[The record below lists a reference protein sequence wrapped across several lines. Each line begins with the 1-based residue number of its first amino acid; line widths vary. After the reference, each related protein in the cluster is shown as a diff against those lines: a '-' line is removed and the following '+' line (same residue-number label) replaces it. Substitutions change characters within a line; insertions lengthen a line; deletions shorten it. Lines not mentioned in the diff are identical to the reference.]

1 MNFKMIFYTIGNM
14 LKVEALLLILP
25 LFVSLVYKENTY
37 LSFLIPIALLTLVGF
52 AISFKKPKNRTMY
65 AREGLVI
72 VGLSWILISL
82 FGALPFVIS
91 KEIPNF
97 INAFFETVSGF
108 TTTGASILEDVE
120 VLTKGMLFWRSF
132 THWVGGMGVLVFIMA
147 ILPSSDGDTIHIL
160 RAESPG
166 PQVGKLV
173 SKIKVNARI
182 LYLIYFAMT
191 IIEIVLL
198 LFGKMPLFDSIV
210 HSFGTA
216 GTGGFGI
223 KNSSIGGYNNYC
235 QIVIGIFMILFGINF
250 NIFYFLLIGNFRQAL
265 KSEELK
271 WYLSIIFVA
280 IALITLNIM
289 ISDTTKVLST
299 TLKDSFFQVAS
310 IITTTGFSTTD
321 FNAWPELSRS
331 ILIVLMFFGACAGST
346 GGGIK
351 ISRIA
356 ILFKAS
362 GREVKKLIHPHSIQ
376 NIRFEGTSVKED
388 TVKGVF
394 AYFSIFIIIF
404 VLAVLLVSLDGK
416 DFVTN
421 FSSVAACINNI
432 GPGLGLVGPMG
443 NYASFSYFSKIIL
456 ILTMLVG
463 RLEIFPILILFIPNM
478 WKNK

>member
-25 LFVSLVYKENTY
+25 LIVSLVYQENTY
-37 LSFLIPIALLTLVGF
+37 LSFLIPIAILTLVGF

-72 VGLSWILISL
+72 VGLSWIFISL

-97 INAFFETVSGF
+97 IDAFFETVSGF
-108 TTTGASILEDVE
+108 TTTGASILTDVE
-120 VLTKGMLFWRSF
+120 VLSKGMLFWRSF
-132 THWVGGMGVLVFIMA
+132 THWVGGMGILVFIMA

-223 KNSSIGGYNNYC
+223 KNSSVGGYNNYC

-265 KSEELK
+265 KSEELR
-271 WYLSIIFVA
+271 WYLSIILIA

-289 ISDTTKVLST
+289 ISDTSKVFST

-331 ILIVLMFFGACAGST
+331 ILVVLMFFGACAGST

-356 ILFKAS
+356 ILVKAS
-362 GREVKKLIHPHSIQ
+362 GREVRKLVHPHSVQ
-376 NIRFEGTSVKED
+376 NVRFEGASVKED

-394 AYFSIFIIIF
+394 AYLSIFIIIF

-421 FSSVAACINNI
+421 FTSVAACINNI

-443 NYASFSYFSKIIL
+443 NYSSFSAFSKIVLL
-456 ILTMLVG
+456 ISMLVG
-463 RLEIFPILILFIPNM
+463 RLEIFPILMLFIPNM
-478 WKNK
+478 WRNK

>member
-25 LFVSLVYKENTY
+25 LIVSLVYQENTY
-37 LSFLIPIALLTLVGF
+37 LSFLIPIAILTLVGF

-72 VGLSWILISL
+72 VGLSWIFISL

-97 INAFFETVSGF
+97 IDAFFETVSGF

-120 VLTKGMLFWRSF
+120 VLSKGMLFWRSF
-132 THWVGGMGVLVFIMA
+132 THWVGGMGILVFIMA

-191 IIEIVLL
+191 ILEIVLL

-223 KNSSIGGYNNYC
+223 KNSSVGGYNNYC

-265 KSEELK
+265 KSEELR
-271 WYLSIIFVA
+271 WYLSIIFIA

-289 ISDTTKVLST
+289 ISDTSKVFST

-331 ILIVLMFFGACAGST
+331 ILVVLMFFGACAGST

-356 ILFKAS
+356 ILVKAS
-362 GREVKKLIHPHSIQ
+362 GREVRKLVHPHSVQ
-376 NIRFEGTSVKED
+376 NVRFEGASVKED

-394 AYFSIFIIIF
+394 AYLSIFIIIF

-421 FSSVAACINNI
+421 FTSVAACINNI

-443 NYASFSYFSKIIL
+443 NYSSFSAFSKIVLL
-456 ILTMLVG
+456 ISMLVG
-463 RLEIFPILILFIPNM
+463 RLEIFPILMLFIPNM
-478 WKNK
+478 WRNK

>member
-25 LFVSLVYKENTY
+25 LIVSLVYQENTY
-37 LSFLIPIALLTLVGF
+37 LSFLIPIAILTLVGF

-72 VGLSWILISL
+72 VGLSWIFISL

-97 INAFFETVSGF
+97 IDAFFETVSGF
-108 TTTGASILEDVE
+108 TTTGASILKDVE
-120 VLTKGMLFWRSF
+120 VLSKGMLFWRSF
-132 THWVGGMGVLVFIMA
+132 THWVGGMGILVFIMA

-191 IIEIVLL
+191 ILEIVLL

-223 KNSSIGGYNNYC
+223 KNSSVGGYNNYC

-265 KSEELK
+265 KSEELR
-271 WYLSIIFVA
+271 WYLSIIFIA

-289 ISDTTKVLST
+289 ISDTSKVFST

-331 ILIVLMFFGACAGST
+331 ILVVLMFFGACAGST

-356 ILFKAS
+356 ILVKAS
-362 GREVKKLIHPHSIQ
+362 GREVRKLVHPHSVQ
-376 NIRFEGTSVKED
+376 NVRFEGASVKED

-394 AYFSIFIIIF
+394 AYLSIFIIIF

-421 FSSVAACINNI
+421 FTSVAACINNI

-443 NYASFSYFSKIIL
+443 NYSSFSAFSKIVLL
-456 ILTMLVG
+456 ISMLVG
-463 RLEIFPILILFIPNM
+463 RLEIFPILMLFIPNM
-478 WKNK
+478 WRNK

>member
-25 LFVSLVYKENTY
+25 LIVSLVYKENTY
-37 LSFLIPIALLTLVGF
+37 LSFLIPIAILTLVGF

-72 VGLSWILISL
+72 VGLSWIFISL

-97 INAFFETVSGF
+97 IDAFFETVSGF

-120 VLTKGMLFWRSF
+120 VLSKGMLFWRSF
-132 THWVGGMGVLVFIMA
+132 THWVGGMGILVFIMA

-223 KNSSIGGYNNYC
+223 KNSSVGGYNNYC

-265 KSEELK
+265 KSEELR
-271 WYLSIIFVA
+271 WYLSIIFIA

-289 ISDTTKVLST
+289 ISDTSKVFST

-331 ILIVLMFFGACAGST
+331 ILVVLMFFGACAGST

-356 ILFKAS
+356 ILVKAS
-362 GREVKKLIHPHSIQ
+362 GREVRKLVHPHSVQ
-376 NIRFEGTSVKED
+376 NVRFEGASVKED

-394 AYFSIFIIIF
+394 AYLSIFIIIF

-421 FSSVAACINNI
+421 FTSVAACINNI

-443 NYASFSYFSKIIL
+443 NYSSFSAFSKIVLL
-456 ILTMLVG
+456 ISMLVG
-463 RLEIFPILILFIPNM
+463 RLEIFPILMLFIPNM
-478 WKNK
+478 WRNK

>member
-25 LFVSLVYKENTY
+25 LIVSLVYKENTY
-37 LSFLIPIALLTLVGF
+37 LSFLIPIAILTLAGF

-72 VGLSWILISL
+72 VGLSWIFISL

-97 INAFFETVSGF
+97 VNAFFETVSGF

-120 VLTKGMLFWRSF
+120 VLSKGMLFWRSF
-132 THWVGGMGVLVFIMA
+132 THWVGGMGILVFIMA

-198 LFGKMPLFDSIV
+198 LFGKMPFFDSVV

-265 KSEELK
+265 KSEELR
-271 WYLSIIFVA
+271 WYLSIIFIA

-289 ISDTTKVLST
+289 ISDTTRVFAT

-331 ILIVLMFFGACAGST
+331 ILVVLMFFGACAGST

-362 GREVKKLIHPHSIQ
+362 GREVRKLVHPHSVQ
-376 NIRFEGTSVKED
+376 NIRFEGASVKED

-421 FSSVAACINNI
+421 FSAVAACINNI

-456 ILTMLVG
+456 LLTMLVG
-463 RLEIFPILILFIPNM
+463 RLEIFPILMLFIPNM
-478 WKNK
+478 WRNK

>member
-25 LFVSLVYKENTY
+25 LIVSLVYKENTY
-37 LSFLIPIALLTLVGF
+37 LSFLIPIAILTLVGF

-65 AREGLVI
+65 AREGLII
-72 VGLSWILISL
+72 VGLSWIFISL

-97 INAFFETVSGF
+97 VNAFFETVSGF

-120 VLTKGMLFWRSF
+120 VLSKGMLFWRSF
-132 THWVGGMGVLVFIMA
+132 THWVGGMGILVFIMA

-173 SKIKVNARI
+173 SKIKVNTRI

-223 KNSSIGGYNNYC
+223 KNSSVGGYNNYC

-265 KSEELK
+265 KSEELR
-271 WYLSIIFVA
+271 WYLSIIFIA

-289 ISDTTKVLST
+289 ISDTSKVFST

-331 ILIVLMFFGACAGST
+331 ILVVLMFFGACAGST

-356 ILFKAS
+356 ILVKAS
-362 GREVKKLIHPHSIQ
+362 GREVRKLVHPHSVQ
-376 NIRFEGTSVKED
+376 NVRFEGASVKED

-394 AYFSIFIIIF
+394 AYLSIFIIIF

-421 FSSVAACINNI
+421 FTSVAACINNI

-443 NYASFSYFSKIIL
+443 NYSSFSAFSKIVLL
-456 ILTMLVG
+456 ISMLVG
-463 RLEIFPILILFIPNM
+463 RLEIFPILMLFIPNM
-478 WKNK
+478 WRNK

>member
-223 KNSSIGGYNNYC
+223 KNSSII
-235 QIVIGIFMILFGINF
+235 IV
-250 NIFYFLLIGNFRQAL
+250 
-265 KSEELK
+265 K
-271 WYLSIIFVA
+271 
-280 IALITLNIM
+280 
-289 ISDTTKVLST
+289 
-299 TLKDSFFQVAS
+299 
-310 IITTTGFSTTD
+310 
-321 FNAWPELSRS
+321 
-331 ILIVLMFFGACAGST
+331 
-346 GGGIK
+346 
-351 ISRIA
+351 
-356 ILFKAS
+356 
-362 GREVKKLIHPHSIQ
+362 
-376 NIRFEGTSVKED
+376 
-388 TVKGVF
+388 
-394 AYFSIFIIIF
+394 
-404 VLAVLLVSLDGK
+404 
-416 DFVTN
+416 
-421 FSSVAACINNI
+421 
-432 GPGLGLVGPMG
+432 
-443 NYASFSYFSKIIL
+443 
-456 ILTMLVG
+456 
-463 RLEIFPILILFIPNM
+463 
-478 WKNK
+478 

>member
-25 LFVSLVYKENTY
+25 LIVSLVYQENTY
-37 LSFLIPIALLTLVGF
+37 LSFLIPIAILTLVGF

-72 VGLSWILISL
+72 VGLSWIFISL

-97 INAFFETVSGF
+97 IDAFFETVSGF

-120 VLTKGMLFWRSF
+120 VLSKGMLFWRSF

-223 KNSSIGGYNNYC
+223 KNSSVGGYNNYC

-265 KSEELK
+265 KSEELR
-271 WYLSIIFVA
+271 WYLSIIFIA

-289 ISDTTKVLST
+289 ISDTSKVFST

-331 ILIVLMFFGACAGST
+331 ILVVLMFFGACAGST

-356 ILFKAS
+356 ILVKAS
-362 GREVKKLIHPHSIQ
+362 GREVRKLVHPHSVQ
-376 NIRFEGTSVKED
+376 NVRFEGASVKED

-394 AYFSIFIIIF
+394 AYLSIFIIIF

-421 FSSVAACINNI
+421 FTSVAACINNI

-443 NYASFSYFSKIIL
+443 NYSSFSAFSKIVLL
-456 ILTMLVG
+456 ISMLVG
-463 RLEIFPILILFIPNM
+463 RLEIFPILMLFIPNM
-478 WKNK
+478 WRNK

>member
-25 LFVSLVYKENTY
+25 LVVSLVYKENTY
-37 LSFLIPIALLTLVGF
+37 LSFLIPIAILTVVGF

-65 AREGLVI
+65 AREGLII
-72 VGLSWILISL
+72 VGLSWIFISL

-91 KEIPNF
+91 REIPNF
-97 INAFFETVSGF
+97 VNAFFETVSGF
-108 TTTGASILEDVE
+108 TTTGASVLTDVE
-120 VLTKGMLFWRSF
+120 ALSKGILFWRSF

-198 LFGKMPLFDSIV
+198 LFGKMPLYDSIV

-250 NIFYFLLIGNFRQAL
+250 NIFYFILIGNFRQAF
-265 KSEELK
+265 KSEELR
-271 WYLSIIFVA
+271 WYLSIIVIA
-280 IALITLNIM
+280 IGRITFNIM
-289 ISDTTKVLST
+289 ISDTSRVFST
-299 TLKDSFFQVAS
+299 TLKDSFFQVSS

-321 FNAWPELSRS
+321 FNAWPELSRA
-331 ILIVLMFFGACAGST
+331 ILVVLMFFGACAGST

-351 ISRIA
+351 ISRVA

-362 GREVKKLIHPHSIQ
+362 GREVRKLVHPHSVQ
-376 NIRFEGTSVKED
+376 NVRFEGASVKED
-388 TVKGVF
+388 TVKSVF

-421 FSSVAACINNI
+421 FSAVAACINNI
-432 GPGLGLVGPMG
+432 GPGLSLVGPMG
-443 NYASFSYFSKIIL
+443 NYAGFSYFSKIIL

-463 RLEIFPILILFIPNM
+463 RLEIFPILMLFIPNM

>member
-25 LFVSLVYKENTY
+25 LIVSLVYQENTY
-37 LSFLIPIALLTLVGF
+37 LSFLIPIAILTLVGF

-72 VGLSWILISL
+72 VGLSWIFISL

-97 INAFFETVSGF
+97 IDAFFETVSGF
-108 TTTGASILEDVE
+108 TTTGASILTDVE
-120 VLTKGMLFWRSF
+120 VLSKGMLFWRSF
-132 THWVGGMGVLVFIMA
+132 THWVGGMGILVFIMA

-191 IIEIVLL
+191 ILEIVLL

-223 KNSSIGGYNNYC
+223 KNSSVGGYNNYC

-265 KSEELK
+265 KSEELR
-271 WYLSIIFVA
+271 WYLSIIFIA

-289 ISDTTKVLST
+289 ISDTSKVFST

-331 ILIVLMFFGACAGST
+331 ILVVLMFFGACAGST

-356 ILFKAS
+356 ILVKAS
-362 GREVKKLIHPHSIQ
+362 GREVRKLVHPHSVQ
-376 NIRFEGTSVKED
+376 NVRFEGASVKED

-394 AYFSIFIIIF
+394 AYLSIFIIIF

-421 FSSVAACINNI
+421 FTSVAACINNI

-443 NYASFSYFSKIIL
+443 NYSSFSAFSKIVLL
-456 ILTMLVG
+456 ISMLVG
-463 RLEIFPILILFIPNM
+463 RLEIFPILMLFIPNM
-478 WKNK
+478 WRNK

>member
-25 LFVSLVYKENTY
+25 LVVSLVYKENTY
-37 LSFLIPIALLTLVGF
+37 LSFLIPIAILTVVGF

-65 AREGLVI
+65 AREGLII
-72 VGLSWILISL
+72 VGLSWIFISL

-91 KEIPNF
+91 REIPNF
-97 INAFFETVSGF
+97 VNAFFETVSGF
-108 TTTGASILEDVE
+108 TTTGASVLTDVE
-120 VLTKGMLFWRSF
+120 ALSKGILFWRSF

-198 LFGKMPLFDSIV
+198 LFGKMPLYDSIV

-250 NIFYFLLIGNFRQAL
+250 NIFYFILIGNFRQAF
-265 KSEELK
+265 KSEELR
-271 WYLSIIFVA
+271 WYLSIIVIA
-280 IALITLNIM
+280 IGIITFNIM
-289 ISDTTKVLST
+289 ISDTSRVFST
-299 TLKDSFFQVAS
+299 TLKDSFFQVSS

-321 FNAWPELSRS
+321 FNAWPELSRA
-331 ILIVLMFFGACAGST
+331 ILVVLMFFGACAGST

-351 ISRIA
+351 ISRVA

-362 GREVKKLIHPHSIQ
+362 GREVRKLVHPHSVQ
-376 NIRFEGTSVKED
+376 NVRFEGASVKED
-388 TVKGVF
+388 TVKSVF

-421 FSSVAACINNI
+421 FSAVAACINNI
-432 GPGLGLVGPMG
+432 GPGLSLVGPMG
-443 NYASFSYFSKIIL
+443 NYAGFSYFSKIIL

-463 RLEIFPILILFIPNM
+463 RLEIFPILMLFIPNM

>member
-1 MNFKMIFYTIGNM
+1 
-14 LKVEALLLILP
+14 
-25 LFVSLVYKENTY
+25 
-37 LSFLIPIALLTLVGF
+37 
-52 AISFKKPKNRTMY
+52 
-65 AREGLVI
+65 
-72 VGLSWILISL
+72 
-82 FGALPFVIS
+82 
-91 KEIPNF
+91 
-97 INAFFETVSGF
+97 
-108 TTTGASILEDVE
+108 
-120 VLTKGMLFWRSF
+120 
-132 THWVGGMGVLVFIMA
+132 
-147 ILPSSDGDTIHIL
+147 
-160 RAESPG
+160 
-166 PQVGKLV
+166 
-173 SKIKVNARI
+173 
-182 LYLIYFAMT
+182 
-191 IIEIVLL
+191 
-198 LFGKMPLFDSIV
+198 
-210 HSFGTA
+210 
-216 GTGGFGI
+216 
-223 KNSSIGGYNNYC
+223 
-235 QIVIGIFMILFGINF
+235 MILFGINF